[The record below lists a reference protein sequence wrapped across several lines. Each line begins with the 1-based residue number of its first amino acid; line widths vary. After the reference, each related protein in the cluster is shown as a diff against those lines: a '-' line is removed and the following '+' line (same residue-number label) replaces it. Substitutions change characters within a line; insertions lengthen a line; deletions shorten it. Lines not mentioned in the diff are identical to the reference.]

1 MTSAAD
7 VVRRTLEA
15 APTLGAGRLVCVD
28 GPAGSGKTTFAADVR
43 RATPREVS
51 CRVVHL
57 DDLYPGW
64 GGLRAGVE
72 HVAEHVVGAFGRG
85 EDGRYL
91 RYDWHAGRP
100 GGWVDVPRVDLL
112 VLEGVGSGALA
123 YADLV
128 TTLVWLEADDD
139 VRLDRCLTRDGSDSR
154 EHLVQWMADETAYLL
169 EQRTRDRADFVL
181 RT

>member
-1 MTSAAD
+1 MTSADD
-7 VVRRTLEA
+7 VVRRTLAA

-28 GPAGSGKTTFAADVR
+28 GPSGSGKTTFGADVR
-43 RATPREVS
+43 RAVPGEVS

-64 GGLRAGVE
+64 DGLSAGVE
-72 HVAEHVVGAFGRG
+72 HVAEHVVAAFERG
-85 EDGRYL
+85 EDGRYR
-91 RYDWHAGRP
+91 RYDWHTGQP

-112 VLEGVGSGALA
+112 VLDGVGSGALA

-128 TTLVWLEADDD
+128 TTLVWLEAGDD
-139 VRLDRCLTRDGSDSR
+139 VRLARGVTRDGVASR
-154 EHLVQWMADETAYLL
+154 EHLVRWVAAEAPYLL
-169 EQRTRDRADFVL
+169 EQRTRDRADFVI